1 MIGSWM
7 LYTIAVSALFTLA
20 AHALERVV
28 AARGRPRRMLWVVA
42 MTLSVAWPV
51 VNGVRRATVDEAVP
65 VAVAPFTIT
74 VPGPEAIVPV
84 ARTPQ
89 RGAQIDRALITLWV
103 ALSTLLLIRLGAGVA
118 TLRRARKAW
127 RSQQLDGMT
136 VCVSPNVGP
145 AVVGLRSM
153 NVVLPEWILDLDAP
167 LRALV
172 LRHEQEHQS
181 ARDPHV
187 LFGAAAAVCLM
198 PWNPA
203 VWFQARRLRLAIELD
218 CDARV
223 LRAHPAPERYGLL
236 MLTIAQRRSVVPTI
250 FAPMLAEPVTQ
261 LERRIREMRNTSRRI
276 ARWALVGGTVL
287 AAGAVTLAG
296 SLRSASATIRAVQ
309 TVGSE
314 IATTALSSTAALR
327 QQGNPAPRYPEAL
340 RAAGVEGSVVVQL
353 STDENGVPDTTSL
366 RVLATTND
374 LFSTAVR
381 QALAKWHLS
390 PRANVRL
397 PFLFVMSNKSGSDM
411 ASVPPGTVVIT
422 GVPTNAP
429 GVQIAPTVVRT
440 GPMIDSTRAGR
451 REVAVANAPD
461 TARAGARVERDRV
474 RALQPVVVTGPPP
487 RDAGN
492 ADPVF
497 VIDGVVQP
505 REVRIR
511 PTTAPASGN
520 NTPDTIRTV
529 YSRRPTVTAVP
540 VASSAVADPAY
551 FEFQVE
557 RPASP
562 QPGNAAPRYPDSL
575 RVARVE
581 GEVLAQFV
589 VDTLGRP
596 DMNTFKVV
604 KSTHDLFTNTVKASL
619 PNMAFYP
626 AEVGGRKV
634 KQLIQMPFQFNLT
647 KDPN

>member
-20 AHALERVV
+20 AHALERIVV
-28 AARGRPRRMLWVVA
+28 ARGRPRRMLWVVA

-51 VNGVRRATVDEAVP
+51 ANGLRRVRVDEAAP
-65 VAVAPFTIT
+65 VTVAPFTIT
-74 VPGPEAIVPV
+74 VPGPEAIGPV

-103 ALSTLLLIRLGAGVA
+103 ALSALLLVRLGAGVA
-118 TLRRARKAW
+118 TLRRARRAW
-127 RSQQLDGMT
+127 RRQQLDGMT

-153 NVVLPEWILDLDAP
+153 HVVLPEWILDLDAP

-181 ARDPHV
+181 ARDPHL

-223 LRAHPAPERYGLL
+223 LRAHPTPERYGLL
-236 MLTIAQRRSVVPTI
+236 MLTIAQRRSVAPTI

-261 LERRIREMRNTSRRI
+261 LELRIREMRNTSRRI
-276 ARWALVGGTVL
+276 ARWAIVGGTVL
-287 AAGAVTLAG
+287 AAAAVTLAG
-296 SLRSASATIRAVQ
+296 SLRSASATMRAVQ
-309 TVGSE
+309 SVGSE

-340 RAAGVEGSVVVQL
+340 RAAGVEGSVVVQVA
-353 STDENGVPDTTSL
+353 TDENGVPDTASL

-374 LFSTAVR
+374 LFATSVR

-397 PFLFVMSNKSGSDM
+397 PFLFVMSNKSGTDI

-422 GVPTNAP
+422 GVPTNAI
-429 GVQIAPTVVRT
+429 GVEVAPTVVRT
-440 GPMIDSTRAGR
+440 APMIDSTRTGL
-451 REVAVANAPD
+451 REVAVANSPD
-461 TARAGARVERDRV
+461 TARTAARVERDRV
-474 RALQPVVVTGPPP
+474 RALQPVVVTGAPP
-487 RDAGN
+487 RGAGN
-492 ADPVF
+492 ADPIF

-505 REVRIR
+505 QQVRVR
-511 PTTAPASGN
+511 PTTRSGIN
-520 NTPDTIRTV
+520 IPDTIRTV
-529 YSRRPTVTAVP
+529 YSPRPTVTEVP

-589 VDTLGRP
+589 VDTLGHP
-596 DMNTFKVV
+596 DMGTFKVI

-619 PNMAFYP
+619 PNMTFYP
-626 AEVGGRKV
+626 ALVGGRPV